1 MQSYNGELADKV
13 NEVALDGL
21 RRGQQ

>member
-13 NEVALDGL
+13 SEVALDGL